1 MPPPRAVTDS
11 TAGRSSP
18 QASRKAV
25 IPRLLRPLRAF
36 SDPLR
41 NPGAAAR
48 WVAALPAGDAALAR
62 RKVLDLVSRVVDPRR
77 QIGPHQVE
85 ALLVVDAWLEPV
97 IAELTR
103 EYTASYPKSSEL
115 ELKLW
120 QQAFDLLKAFAAAY
134 QAALRVGYP
143 RADDRRWRAVLPW
156 VLVRLAFYKGQDGKF
171 RLFRFSKWTAAQWR
185 EYHELYEFAR
195 MRGWQREQLVLGAAT
210 FSRPGVCLEEEYL
223 QTLLLMRLD
232 SGNFTADQVEW
243 IARQLAD
250 WSPSLMLVPPPGD
263 GATFFVDLTGAQGL
277 RRLDHPHTGGRVLY
291 LDVGPVYTRVIEQM
305 RWLPESDEGLQ
316 PGELPVREQRL
327 LLMRLAAL
335 FGPDTLAISPRAA
348 RHAVDH
354 EVRVVFG
361 LDALCCAVAE
371 TARAGA
377 GGAGDAATPRP
388 APDVASAPGGYSDVL
403 PSRVGGEAWTMAD
416 ASETGCRLAARVSEA
431 PARLGD
437 LLAIHDGHGW
447 SLGAVRRMQR
457 AESDDVSLGVEIL
470 ARKLV
475 PVQLRTWTGATAD
488 GRAGAGRPFLGLYL
502 PAHAENRHTGHRS
515 LIGPSEELAHQGGMI
530 EFDTG
535 RARYLI
541 RFTQILEQQTAWSWV
556 LFSAVRSLAA

>member
-1 MPPPRAVTDS
+1 VTD
-11 TAGRSSP
+11 TAGGRQSP
-18 QASRKAV
+18 QTPRTPV
-25 IPRLLRPLRAF
+25 IRRLLRPLRALG
-36 SDPLR
+36 DPLR
-41 NPGAAAR
+41 DPGAAAR
-48 WVAALPAGDAALAR
+48 WVASLPTGETAVAR
-62 RKVLDLVSRVVDPRR
+62 RKALDLVGRMVEPGR
-77 QIGPHQVE
+77 QIGPRQVE
-85 ALLVVDAWLEPV
+85 ALLVIDAWLEPA

-103 EYTASYPKSSEL
+103 EYTASYQKSSDV

-156 VLVRLAFYKGQDGKF
+156 ILVRLAFYKGQDGKF
-171 RLFRFSKWTAAQWR
+171 RLFRFSKWNAAQWR
-185 EYHELYEFAR
+185 EFHELYEFGR
-195 MRGWQREQLVLGAAT
+195 MRGWQREQLVLGAAP
-210 FSRPGVCLEEEYL
+210 FSRPGVCLEQEYL

-243 IARQLAD
+243 IARQLED
-250 WSPSLMLVPPPGD
+250 WTPSLMLVPPPGD
-263 GATFFVDLTGAQGL
+263 TATFFVDLTGAQGL
-277 RRLDHPHTGGRVLY
+277 RRHDRSHTGGRVLY
-291 LDVGPVYTRVIEQM
+291 LDVGPVYTRVIERT
-305 RWLPESDEGLQ
+305 RWLPEHDEDVP

-348 RHAVDH
+348 RHAVDRD
-354 EVRVVFG
+354 VRVVFG

-371 TARAGA
+371 TARISASMSEEGSA
-377 GGAGDAATPRP
+377 PRP
-388 APDVASAPGGYSDVL
+388 AADVIGAPGGYSDVL
-403 PSRVGGEAWTMAD
+403 PSRIGGEAWTMAD
-416 ASETGCRLAARVSEA
+416 ASETGCRLTARMSEA

-437 LLAIHDGHGW
+437 LLGIHDGNAW
-447 SLGAVRRMQR
+447 ALGAVRRMQR
-457 AESDDVSLGVEIL
+457 AESDDVSLGVEII
-470 ARKLV
+470 ARRVV

-515 LIGPSEELAHQGGMI
+515 LIGPSDQLAHLGGMI

-535 RARYLI
+535 KARYLI
-541 RFTQILEQQTAWSWV
+541 RFTQILERQAAWSWV
-556 LFSAVRSLAA
+556 LFSAVRGLTA